1 LPDQLAAGHPF
12 EGGPSLTGLPSFQ
25 CGLRLFVRMDSS
37 GKTALGTTSPSAS
50 DRDLHNRLDPHR
62 RGPGISDVLLGGQDG
77 LVNVLGVIL
86 GVAAATSS
94 TRIVIVAGLAAAMA
108 ESVSMAAVA
117 YTSTKADA
125 EVYESEKAREMRHIE
140 AVPHLEKDEIRQI
153 YKKKGFDGDLLEKV
167 VETITANK
175 EVWVAVMMSEEHN
188 LAIIEKG
195 HALRSAVIVGV
206 SAIVGSLVPLVP
218 FIAMPVNSAMAA
230 SVVVAAAT
238 LFVMGIYKAHV
249 TTGRWWKSGLELAAI
264 GMAAA
269 LVGYLV
275 GVLLGVQT

>member
-1 LPDQLAAGHPF
+1 
-12 EGGPSLTGLPSFQ
+12 
-25 CGLRLFVRMDSS
+25 MNSS
-37 GKTALGTTSPSAS
+37 GKTTLETTSR
-50 DRDLHNRLDPHR
+50 DREIHARLDPHI
-62 RGPGISDVLLGGQDG
+62 RGSGISDVLLGGQDG

-94 TRIVIVAGLAAAMA
+94 TRIVLVAGLAAAMA

-117 YTSTKADA
+117 YTATKADA

-153 YKKKGFDGDLLEKV
+153 YIKKGFAGDLLEKV

-175 EVWVAVMMSEEHN
+175 EVWVAVMMAEEHN
-188 LAIIEKG
+188 LAKIEKG
-195 HALRSAVIVGV
+195 HALHSALVVGV
-206 SAIVGSLVPLVP
+206 SAIVGSLVPLLP
-218 FIAMPVNSAMAA
+218 FVVLPMKAMWGAVVIAAV
-230 SVVVAAAT
+230 T
-238 LFVMGIYKAHV
+238 LFIVGVYKAHV
-249 TTGRWWKSGLELAAI
+249 TTGRWWKSGVELSVI

-275 GVLLGVQT
+275 GALLGVQT